1 MDSDADE
8 AYQLTLRLLVDVN
21 TAGHDRAP
29 LRAGLAD
36 LRSRVCPGTAL
47 ASRDG
52 LLVHAVASAQRHY
65 EAGKDPAVAELL
77 QSVAIRLHALSVHG
91 PSSG

>member
-1 MDSDADE
+1 MNSDADD
-8 AYQLTLRLLVDVN
+8 AYRLTLRLLVEVN
-21 TAGHDRAP
+21 TADHDRAA
-29 LRAGLAD
+29 LRAGLAAI
-36 LRSRVCPGTAL
+36 RSRVSPGTAL

-52 LLVHAVASAQRHY
+52 LLVHAIVSAQRHY

-77 QSVAIRLHALSVHG
+77 QSVAIRLHALTVPR